1 MGGCPRRGPV
11 DQGPKGREVSALP
24 SSYHLYLT
32 ILRNKLLSELG
43 AEVRRV
49 DQFPGRR
56 KLHLE
61 KVLFPQQPVVNGQTI
76 GVEKKLS
83 WPLFL

>member
-56 KLHLE
+56 KLHSE
-61 KVLFPQQPVVNGQTI
+61 KVLFPQQLVVNGQTT